1 MSASVITRVFPDSS
15 REQLPTMAERPPSLD
30 DYRAILR
37 RRKWQFIVPAALV
50 LVVAAAVAI
59 GLPPVYRSSATILVE
74 EQEIPADLV
83 RSTVTSYAGE
93 RIEIISQRVMTAENL
108 GRIIEEYDLYP
119 DLRRDTDL
127 STAVRRMRGDVGREM
142 INARFADPRSGR
154 SRSATIAFSVSYD
167 SRSPKLAQEVT
178 QAIASLY
185 LEKNLRE
192 RQRRA
197 QESTAFLEQEAA
209 RLREGVAVLERE
221 LASFKERHGDKL
233 PELMRLNL
241 DLMQRTEDRLRAT
254 KQEITSLDEQVIFLA
269 SELALTEPYS
279 AVYDASGKRVMT
291 PSDRL
296 KALEAEYVGIASRY
310 SAAHPDRKRIEREIA
325 ALRKMVGAGADLS
338 DLRRQLQEQQS
349 ELQSLRER
357 YSPEHP
363 EVKRLEGAVEASR
376 TRLTEAG
383 GQDLRERVPDAD
395 NPAHIQLR
403 ARLEAAEAKLTSLQ
417 EVKSDLEAKL
427 KEYEAR
433 ILESPQIEREYK
445 QLVREHDLAVN
456 AYNEINAKLNTARLA
471 ESLETESRGERF
483 SLIDPAHLPVSPHQP
498 DRLALAFFGLVLAI
512 GSGVGNLAFREA
524 TDQRLYGPRAVEGVT
539 GSPPLAVI
547 PRIETGDDRRR
558 HSQRRA
564 TLALSVA
571 VGALLVAV
579 WTHFFVAPLQ
589 DLFGGPVGE
598 QPAAAVGDGRLGD

>member
-1 MSASVITRVFPDSS
+1 MSTSVITRVFPDPS
-15 REQLPTMAERPPSLD
+15 REHLSNMAEQPLSLD
-30 DYRAILR
+30 DYRAIFR

-50 LVVAAAVAI
+50 ILVAAAVAI
-59 GLPPVYRSSATILVE
+59 GLPSVYRSSATILVE
-74 EQEIPADLV
+74 QQEIPADLV

-119 DLRRDTDL
+119 DLRRNTDL
-127 STAVRRMRGDVGREM
+127 ATAVRRMREDVGREM
-142 INARFADPRSGR
+142 INARFADPHSGR
-154 SRSATIAFSVSYD
+154 PRSATIAFSVSYD

-209 RLREGVAVLERE
+209 RLREAVAALERE
-221 LASFKERHGDKL
+221 LASFKERHGDRL

-254 KQEITSLDEQVIFLA
+254 NQEITSLDEQVIFLA

-279 AVYDASGKRVMT
+279 AEYDASGKRVMT
-291 PSDRL
+291 PADRL
-296 KALEAEYVGIASRY
+296 KTLEAEYVGIASRY

-325 ALRKMVGAGADLS
+325 ALRKMVGGGANLN

-357 YSPEHP
+357 YSPDHP
-363 EVKRLEGAVEASR
+363 EVKRLEGAIEASR
-376 TRLTEAG
+376 TRLAEAG
-383 GQDLRERVPDAD
+383 GEDLGDRVADAD
-395 NPAHIQLR
+395 NPAYIQLR
-403 ARLEAAEAKLTSLQ
+403 ARFEAAEAKLASLQ
-417 EVKSDLEAKL
+417 GVKADLEAKL
-427 KEYEAR
+427 KEYETR

-456 AYNEINAKLNTARLA
+456 AYNEIMAKLNTVRLA

-483 SLIDPAHLPVSPHQP
+483 SLIDPADLPASPHQP
-498 DRLALAFFGLVLAI
+498 DRMALLFFGFVLAI

-524 TDQRLYGPRAVEGVT
+524 TDQRLYGPRAIEAVT
-539 GSPPLAVI
+539 GARPLAVI
-547 PRIETGDDRRR
+547 PRIETDDDRKR
-558 HSQRRA
+558 HSRRSA
-564 TLALSVA
+564 ALALSIA
-571 VGALLVAV
+571 VGVVLVVA
-579 WTHFFVAPLQ
+579 WFHFFVVPLQ
-589 DLFGGPVGE
+589 YLLGE
-598 QPAAAVGDGRLGD
+598 PAVEPAVAAEDEAQLSD